1 MTARTKD
8 TRSISP
14 KAKYARIEAAYL
26 SLGGVFG
33 KVLPTYLF
41 GRSRLPA
48 PRAAENRHA
57 ADQKHRVS
65 GGRKRPPSRP
75 LRLPQRHHAA
85 PVGLLQSGDA
95 GYMEIDANGNRK
107 MIGN

>member
-1 MTARTKD
+1 MAARTKD

-41 GRSRLPA
+41 GRSRIPAYLHPA
-48 PRAAENRHA
+48 PQKTGAPQIRNIVFLVGESESARHLGHPK
-57 ADQKHRVS
+57 DTT
-65 GGRKRPPSRP
+65 P
-75 LRLPQRHHAA
+75 RLSAFAKEHP
-85 PVGLLQSGDA
+85 DA
-95 GYMEIDANGNRK
+95 
-107 MIGN
+107 